1 MTTSVESAL
10 APEVEPADLA
20 RRAKMRRLALAS
32 MIGTS
37 LEWYEFVIYNSMAAL
52 IFNKL
57 FFPSFDPIV
66 GTILAF
72 STYAVG
78 YVSRPIGGVI
88 FGRLGDKVGRRAVL
102 FYTLGLMGLTTLAMG
117 LLPTYASVG
126 IAAPLLLVAL
136 RAVQGIALGGE
147 WAGAVLLSVEHG
159 RPENRGLNASW
170 TQVGPSA
177 GTLLAAAAI
186 AVTTNFLNDVDFL
199 SWGWR
204 LPFLVSTVLVIFGFW
219 IRWSVEESPH
229 FNQLQAANATPKA
242 PVAEV
247 LRDYWRNLLIAGCV
261 RIGSDVV
268 YGLLAVFTLTYVTQ
282 KLGMSRTLALTA
294 VLIGAGLH
302 AVSVPMLAALSD
314 RVGRRTVY
322 GLGALASAVGSF
334 ALFSLFDTK
343 SPAIII
349 ATVSVGMV
357 FQAAMFGPQG
367 AFITEQFP
375 TRVRYTG
382 SSLAYTFAGI
392 LGGGFAPLI
401 FATLLREYPDTYAIP
416 AYVTGSL
423 IVTLI
428 ALFAATEKAGRE
440 ID

>member
-1 MTTSVESAL
+1 MTTSVDSAL
-10 APEVEPADLA
+10 TPDVEPADLTK
-20 RRAKMRRLALAS
+20 RGKMRRLALAS

-78 YVSRPIGGVI
+78 YISRPIGGVV

-126 IAAPLLLVAL
+126 LAAPLLLVAL

-159 RPENRGLNASW
+159 KPEKRGLNASW

-186 AVTTNFLNDVDFL
+186 ALTTNLLNDVDFL

-204 LPFLVSTVLVIFGFW
+204 LPFFASTVLVIFGFW
-219 IRWSVEESPH
+219 IRWSVEESPY

-247 LRDYWRNLLIAGCV
+247 LKGYWRNLLIAGCV

-294 VLIGAGLH
+294 VLIASGFH
-302 AVSVPMLAALSD
+302 AVSVPMFAALSD
-314 RVGRRTVY
+314 RIGRRTVY
-322 GLGALASAVGSF
+322 GLGALASVVVSF
-334 ALFSLFDTK
+334 ALFALLDTK
-343 SPAIII
+343 SPAVII
-349 ATVSVGMV
+349 ATVCVGMV

-375 TRVRYTG
+375 ARVRYTG
-382 SSLAYTFAGI
+382 SSLAYTFGGV
-392 LGGGFAPLI
+392 LGGSFAPLI
-401 FATLLREYPDTYAIP
+401 LATLLRIYPDTYAIP
-416 AYVTGSL
+416 AYVTGAL
-423 IVTLI
+423 VVTLI
-428 ALFAATEKAGRE
+428 ALFAATEKAGRA

>member
-1 MTTSVESAL
+1 
-10 APEVEPADLA
+10 
-20 RRAKMRRLALAS
+20 
-32 MIGTS
+32 
-37 LEWYEFVIYNSMAAL
+37 MAAL

>member
-1 MTTSVESAL
+1 
-10 APEVEPADLA
+10 
-20 RRAKMRRLALAS
+20 
-32 MIGTS
+32 
-37 LEWYEFVIYNSMAAL
+37 
-52 IFNKL
+52 
-57 FFPSFDPIV
+57 
-66 GTILAF
+66 
-72 STYAVG
+72 
-78 YVSRPIGGVI
+78 VI

-261 RIGSDVV
+261 RIGSVVV